1 MTQPLLNTPDARQQ
15 VTGEK
20 CMALPLNSTSSVDE
34 RQALVSRDA
43 NPVLFIALNKDTQN
57 EKENVSFCLRLET
70 FFMAEAK

>member
-1 MTQPLLNTPDARQQ
+1 
-15 VTGEK
+15 
-20 CMALPLNSTSSVDE
+20 MALPLNSTSSVDE